1 MKKSGQI
8 QITFNWVYILIAGAI
23 ILLFFAGLVIKQKA
37 VSEQN
42 LATDIVNI
50 LDSIFTSA
58 GVSSQTKVFLDTSG
72 LSSYTI
78 FFNCQ
83 DRVGELG
90 IKGQGQSIQNAVDPI
105 FSPAEVQTTGLILWS
120 LPYKLPYKVID
131 FLYIIPANAKYYLLG
146 ADNDFVRE
154 FTNSTSDES
163 PRLNINT
170 EFISS
175 LNEIKPTSGIL
186 LRLVD
191 LQGNL
196 IVPGPVPSD
205 LAGSS
210 ATAVS
215 FTAAGLNFYQEKNGR
230 WDLLN
235 QEGPLPLISL
245 GGEKD
250 AAKHA
255 AIFSSD
261 ADNYWCNMQK
271 AFHRLQYVTEVYRGK
286 EEEMDDFYTENGG
299 VCKVLLSAQDN
310 LRSNLLTLQTQAQS
324 CRYAYSCADMIKTAA
339 RIKTLDNQLWE
350 SHCIR
355 LY

>member
-8 QITFNWVYILIAGAI
+8 QITFNWVYILIAGAV

-42 LATDIVNI
+42 LATDVVSI

-72 LSSYTI
+72 LSSYTL

-90 IKGQGQSIQNAVDPI
+90 IKGQGQSIQNAIDPI
-105 FSPAEVQTTGLILWS
+105 FAPAEVQTTGLILWS
-120 LPYKLPYKVID
+120 LPYNFPYKVID

-146 ADNDFVRE
+146 ADNDFIRE
-154 FTNSTSDES
+154 FTNSTADES

-175 LNEIKPTSGIL
+175 LNEVKATSGIL

-196 IVPGPVPSD
+196 IVSGPVPTNLID
-205 LAGSS
+205 SS
-210 ATAVS
+210 ATAVT
-215 FTAAGLNFYQEKNGR
+215 FTAGGINFYQENKGQ
-230 WDLLN
+230 WVLSN
-235 QEGPLPLISL
+235 QDGPLPLISL
-245 GGEKD
+245 GGERD
-250 AAKHA
+250 AAKYG

-271 AFHRLQYVTEVYRGK
+271 AFHRLQYVTEVYSGK
-286 EEEMDDFYTENGG
+286 EEEINDFYTESGG
-299 VCKVLLSAQDN
+299 VCKVLLSSQDN
-310 LRSNLLTLQTQAQS
+310 LRSSLLTLQTQAQS
-324 CRYAYSCADMIKTAA
+324 CRYAYSCIDMIKTAT